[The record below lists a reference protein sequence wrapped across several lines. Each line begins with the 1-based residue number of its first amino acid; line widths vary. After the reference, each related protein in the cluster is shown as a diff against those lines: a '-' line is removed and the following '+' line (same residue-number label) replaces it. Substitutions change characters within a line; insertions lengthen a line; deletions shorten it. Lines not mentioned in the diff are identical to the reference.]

1 LFPIVGHPRE
11 AEQDKEVFV
20 MGTVIAPSLYEQV
33 GGIEV
38 VETVVDDFIG
48 RILADQT
55 LSPLLA
61 GINLPALRRYE
72 TLILCCTLGGPN
84 LYAGRNVREAHEGL
98 TTTSAQYGA
107 IADHLRASLAAFA
120 APGVDIDQ
128 VMARI
133 AQIQNNVV
141 RQ

>member
-1 LFPIVGHPRE
+1 M
-11 AEQDKEVFV
+11 A
-20 MGTVIAPSLYEQV
+20 TVIASSLYEQL
-33 GGIEV
+33 GGMEV
-38 VETVVDDFIG
+38 IATVVDEFVG

-72 TLILCCTLGGPN
+72 TLILSCKLGGPN
-84 LYAGRNVREAHEGL
+84 LYAGRNVRKAHEGL

-120 APGVDIDQ
+120 APGVDIDR
-128 VMARI
+128 VMAHI
-133 AQIQNNVV
+133 AQIQNNMV
-141 RQ
+141 RP